1 MASDRDTLA
10 QTLKESGDR
19 HGGIG
24 YNLRYWGP
32 VADDMIAAGWR
43 PPARA
48 IETDAELND
57 VPAGIVVRA
66 KDGTIAARHP
76 SGVGV
81 VFGDDRPFPWSVLR
95 APATVLYEPGQE
107 AQR

>member
-1 MASDRDTLA
+1 MVSDRDTLEYLLLSA
-10 QTLKESGDR
+10 RIDAKTTDET
-19 HGGIG
+19 
-24 YNLRYWGP
+24 
-32 VADDMIAAGWR
+32 VDDILDAGWR
-43 PPARA
+43 PPARV

-57 VPAGIVVRA
+57 VPPGIVVRA
-66 KDGTIAARHP
+66 KDGTIAARYDRVH
-76 SGVGV
+76 GV